1 MHASHQVHMHA
12 SPAVHVDAT
21 HLSRQQHEQQVVGP
35 REGTLQAPRLSLYV
49 NLVLLLPYLQVGEM
63 ARPLVSLVLLRR
75 HLKAGAGLAAML
87 HHRRCCGMDPG

>member
-1 MHASHQVHMHA
+1 MHASPQVHMHA

-49 NLVLLLPYLQVGEM
+49 NLVLLLPYLQVG
-63 ARPLVSLVLLRR
+63 ADGSALSQP
-75 HLKAGAGLAAML
+75 GTAAVV
-87 HHRRCCGMDPG
+87 PQ